1 MGGIIYRY
9 LYSEDGSIVSSD
21 GKTLF
26 KVPDIPHYR
35 IQEGI
40 EVIDSKAFWN
50 RPYPE
55 NCIRSEKLKAE
66 IAQGWTDEFGGSL
79 QQRPETSAGM
89 R

>member
-40 EVIDSKAFWN
+40 EVI
-50 RPYPE
+50 
-55 NCIRSEKLKAE
+55 
-66 IAQGWTDEFGGSL
+66 
-79 QQRPETSAGM
+79 TSAGM

>member
-35 IQEGI
+35 IPEGI
-40 EVIDSKAFWN
+40 EEIDRKAF
-50 RPYPE
+50 
-55 NCIRSEKLKAE
+55 
-66 IAQGWTDEFGGSL
+66 
-79 QQRPETSAGM
+79 
-89 R
+89 